1 MFQLENV
8 TYKNILQ
15 LKLLQ
20 IQAGSVTSII
30 GKSGSGKSTLL
41 KLLNN
46 MISSDSGVIYY
57 NDKSIEEIEPVELRR
72 QVVTL
77 TQYPAIFE
85 GTVKD
90 NLLLGLKLSEKNY
103 TTVNDEVLSR
113 TLAMFNLQTKL
124 GVDANKLSGGEQQRL
139 AFARITLMK
148 APVYLLDEPT
158 SSLDEETEDLVMD
171 RFISRAKAEK
181 TTVVMVTHSMKVAE
195 TYSDFIINMEDVNAY
210 K

>member
-15 LKLLQ
+15 LKFLQ
-20 IQAGSVTSII
+20 IQTGSVTSII

-103 TTVNDEVLSR
+103 TSVNDEVLSK

-124 GVDANKLSGGEQQRL
+124 DVDANKLSGGEQQRL
-139 AFARITLMK
+139 AFARIMLMK

-158 SSLDEETEDLVMD
+158 SSLDEETEDLVIG

>member
-20 IQAGSVTSII
+20 IRAGSVTSII

-72 QVVTL
+72 QVVTF

-195 TYSDFIINMEDVNAY
+195 KYSDYIINMEDVNAY

>member
-20 IQAGSVTSII
+20 IQGGSVTSII

-171 RFISRAKAEK
+171 RFISRAKAEQ